1 MRKLLVLLVAAALG
15 LPAFVGAQTPPPPPP
30 ATPPPPR
37 PAPRVFVES
46 RQESR
51 AEQRETFTKTV
62 RIGNNGILDIANV
75 AGNIEVRRGG
85 GNDAVIEVTKIA
97 RARTSEEAQELLPLV
112 TVDITERGERVDIRT
127 NYAPVESRQRRGV
140 NVSVHFAITAPQ
152 GTRVRATTLSGNLRV
167 TDIRGELAL
176 TTTSG
181 NVQIT
186 NAERVAAARSTSGN
200 VELTNVNSELALEAG
215 TVSGNVVAR
224 SVKARR
230 LTLGTVSGE
239 VIAHDVQTERLT
251 AGAFSGNVEFSG
263 SLAKGGQYDLKSHSG
278 DVRLVVDRGA
288 GFTISA
294 NSWSG
299 GIHSDL
305 SIEGTERA
313 SDRTRRKVLNGVVGD
328 GSAVVNITTFSG
340 NVYLSKR

>member
-1 MRKLLVLLVAAALG
+1 MRKLLALLVAAALG
-15 LPAFVGAQTPPPPPP
+15 LPAFAGAQTPPPPPP
-30 ATPPPPR
+30 ATPTPR

-62 RIGNNGILDIANV
+62 RIGNNGILDIANLS
-75 AGNIEVRRGG
+75 GNIEVRRGG

-97 RARTSEEAQELLPLV
+97 RGRTTEDAQEMLSLV
-112 TVDITERGERVDIRT
+112 TVDITPRGERADIRA

-140 NVSVHFAITAPQ
+140 NVSVNFVITAPQ
-152 GTRVRATTLSGNLRV
+152 GTRVRATTLSGNLRA
-167 TDIRGELAL
+167 TDIHGELAL

-186 NAERVAAARSTSGN
+186 NAERVAAAKSTSGS

-230 LTLGTVSGE
+230 LTLGTVSGN
-239 VIAHDVQTERLT
+239 VVAHDVQTERL
-251 AGAFSGNVEFSG
+251 AALAFSGNVEFSG
-263 SLAKGGQYDLKSHSG
+263 TLAKGGQYDLKSHSG

-305 SIEGTERA
+305 SIEGAERA